1 MKCKN
6 FELVKEIT
14 PYVAI
19 KGDDYYFRE
28 AVNNGDIEI
37 FKHIFSLG
45 TDEDKECYREW
56 IQGYNIFEEKTID
69 PIFWRQVRQFVKRD
83 E

>member
-28 AVNNGDIEI
+28 AVNSGDIEI

-45 TDEDKECYREW
+45 TDEDKECNREW

-69 PIFWRQVRQFVKRD
+69 PIFWRQVRQFVKKD

>member
-6 FELVKEIT
+6 FEIVKEIT

-19 KGDDYYFRE
+19 KGDDYYFRQ

-37 FKHIFSLG
+37 FKHIFALG
-45 TDEDKECYREW
+45 THNLLAHTLSHRDVPPTPTQKY
-56 IQGYNIFEEKTID
+56 EE
-69 PIFWRQVRQFVKRD
+69 
-83 E
+83 

>member
-6 FELVKEIT
+6 FEIVKEIT

-19 KGDDYYFRE
+19 KGDDYYLRQ

-37 FKHIFSLG
+37 FKHIFALG
-45 TDEDKECYREW
+45 TDEDKDCNRDW
-56 IQGYNIFEEKTID
+56 IQEYNIFEEKIID
-69 PIFWRQVRQFVKRD
+69 PMFWRQVRQFVKKD